1 MSIRDNILNIKDEI
15 GDKAKLVAVSK
26 TRSTEEIN
34 DAYNSGHKIF
44 KLEFFNLILSYSS
57 LILLNSSII
66 FSFS

>member
-34 DAYNSGHKIF
+34 DAYNSGQKSLVKTEF
-44 KLEFFNLILSYSS
+44 KR
-57 LILLNSSII
+57 
-66 FSFS
+66 